1 MSIKTITVKTPKK
14 IIVDVGIFDENI
26 KIGQGTLGNA
36 AQHLIG
42 RPVNRTTND
51 VKTIIDDLTVG
62 GKRLGA
68 VTAYNG
74 YGINTFRYG
83 KDVKFLKHLSNDN
96 LSPNITLGREGLVDG
111 DDIFDNT
118 IDQYNFGQNKHYKT
132 KSDITL
138 KLIPFTDFEGKP
150 DVKSFLKKKQS
161 SVVGF
166 PYVHNGK
173 QSFAQYTNPEIAAI
187 DGAIDIFHV
196 RSSPISSGFNDIQIR
211 GTKGL
216 FGVGNWILSQH
227 TTYGRKGS
235 SFLSDVY
242 SKKETSHDFYED
254 SQDVL
259 LTKSVDG
266 YVSEGLYKNSPF
278 VEEDLFKDNYT
289 QLSDSQKV
297 TLLSKSS
304 RNEASI
310 GKRFKSRENGFMITP
325 FYQKNEKR
333 SFGKDS
339 IAFNGLLKR

>member
-14 IIVDVGIFDENI
+14 IIGDVGIFDENI
-26 KIGQGTLGNA
+26 KIGQGTLGNT

-96 LSPNITLGREGLVDG
+96 LSPNVTLGREGLVDG

-150 DVKSFLKKKQS
+150 DVKVFLNKIQS
-161 SVVGF
+161 SVIGF

-173 QSFAQYTNPEIAAI
+173 QSFTQYMNPEAAAI
-187 DGAIDIFHV
+187 DGAVDIFHV

-211 GTKGL
+211 GAKGL
-216 FGVGNWILSQH
+216 FGVGNWILAQH

-235 SFLSDVY
+235 SFLSEAY
-242 SKKETSHDFYED
+242 SKKETNHDFYED

-278 VEEDLFKDNYT
+278 VEEDLFEDNYT

-304 RNEASI
+304 RNESSI